1 MAKKEIENY
10 IEKSLKKGYSA
21 TKIKK
26 NLVAVGHKLEHIE
39 HALAVVQERLETEAS
54 EEESS
59 ARLRRKLWMQIGIA
73 CAFIIIVAGLAV
85 LIDNMEKE
93 GRIIAYQAVGNFQK
107 QAAEAMTSGEPLKDQ
122 DNAQGLEQEGQ
133 EGDIPPELVELL
145 VIAQTEGPQA
155 LQEEID
161 ARKEEAQVQE
171 KSRQEECQEYCGGS
185 VLCLDL
191 CVYED
196 VAMESLSEGAEHC
209 SSITVDSAKASC
221 ELFVTQNAYGFPPE
235 FCLELTGTPAAH
247 CYANLQS

>member
-73 CAFIIIVAGLAV
+73 
-85 LIDNMEKE
+85 
-93 GRIIAYQAVGNFQK
+93 
-107 QAAEAMTSGEPLKDQ
+107 
-122 DNAQGLEQEGQ
+122 
-133 EGDIPPELVELL
+133 
-145 VIAQTEGPQA
+145 
-155 LQEEID
+155 
-161 ARKEEAQVQE
+161 
-171 KSRQEECQEYCGGS
+171 
-185 VLCLDL
+185 
-191 CVYED
+191 
-196 VAMESLSEGAEHC
+196 
-209 SSITVDSAKASC
+209 
-221 ELFVTQNAYGFPPE
+221 YGFPPE